1 MVDNNKTRVLEEHS
15 RRTNDD
21 IQEVR
26 IEVKMQETEI
36 YNKLEQLQL
45 QMETLLPWVPLRP
58 IKTVNEKG
66 GRMLLG
72 FKKPT
77 EEGII

>member
-26 IEVKMQETEI
+26 IEVKMQEIEI

-45 QMETLLPWVPLRP
+45 QMETLLP
-58 IKTVNEKG
+58 
-66 GRMLLG
+66 
-72 FKKPT
+72 
-77 EEGII
+77 